1 MRVGLVIY
9 GDLETVS
16 GGYLYDRMLVAA
28 LRASGDEVEII
39 SLPWRNYARHLADNF
54 SPALRDRLR
63 EGAWDVLLQ
72 DELNHPSLFLL
83 NAWLGA
89 SRPWPVVAIV
99 HHLRS
104 SEMRP
109 AWQNRFYR
117 WVERRYLDSVDG
129 FIFNSVTTQAAVARL
144 VGRVPLGVVAPP
156 GRDHRLSDGR
166 RTLAR
171 DDQDGR
177 RSLLR
182 DDDDGR
188 RTLVRG
194 SLPGQ
199 APASGRG
206 GRRSLLRRSLPGQA
220 PASGR
225 GGRRS
230 LLRRSLPEQAPASGR
245 GGRRSLLRRSLPVQA
260 PASEISAQVIQ
271 RAFAAG
277 PLRVIFVG
285 NLIPRK
291 GLHTVLDALAQLPAE
306 ACRLTV
312 VGSDR
317 ADPRYAALIR
327 DRIARLGL
335 AGRVELI
342 GPLPDDALNQL
353 LAESHV
359 LAVPSSYEGYGIV
372 YAEALGYGLPVI
384 ASTAGAA
391 HEIITDGREGYLVA
405 PEDAAAVAAILRGLS
420 SDRAQLAAMAQ
431 AALERFAMLP
441 TWAESTARA
450 RAFLASMIR

>member
-54 SPALRDRLR
+54 LPALHDRLR
-63 EGAWDVLLQ
+63 RGTWDVLLQ

-83 NAWLGA
+83 NARLGA
-89 SRPWPVVAIV
+89 PRPWPVVAIV

-129 FIFNSVTTQAAVARL
+129 FIFNSVTTQAVVARL
-144 VGRVPLGVVAPP
+144 VGRVPHGVVAPP
-156 GRDHRLSDGR
+156 GRDHRFTDGR
-166 RTLAR
+166 RTLVR
-171 DDQDGR
+171 DDQEGR

-188 RTLVRG
+188 RTLVRD
-194 SLPGQ
+194 SPAGQ
-199 APASGRG
+199 APAS
-206 GRRSLLRRSLPGQA
+206 
-220 PASGR
+220 
-225 GGRRS
+225 
-230 LLRRSLPEQAPASGR
+230 E
-245 GGRRSLLRRSLPVQA
+245 V
-260 PASEISAQVIQ
+260 SAQVIQ

-277 PLRVIFVG
+277 PLRVLFVG

-405 PEDAAAVAAILRGLS
+405 PEDSTAVAAILRGLS
-420 SDRAQLAAMAQ
+420 SDRAQLAAMAR
-431 AALERFAMLP
+431 AALERFTMLP
-441 TWAESTARA
+441 TWAESTARV
-450 RAFLASMIR
+450 RGFLSSMVR